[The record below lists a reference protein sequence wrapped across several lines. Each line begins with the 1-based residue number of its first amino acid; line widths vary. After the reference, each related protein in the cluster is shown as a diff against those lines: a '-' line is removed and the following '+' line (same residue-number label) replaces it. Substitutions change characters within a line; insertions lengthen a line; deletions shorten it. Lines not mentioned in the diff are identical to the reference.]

1 MTISARVGLPGSGKS
16 YDTVEHVIL
25 AAVKNGRHV
34 WTNIPLVVEE
44 WEAQLPGCTPQ
55 LHSFEVETIKDN
67 PQWFIDTLPPG
78 VVFVL
83 DEVWELWPA
92 GTKADQIPDA
102 YKTFIAKHRHMVG
115 DDGFSTEIH
124 LVTQSL
130 EDIATF
136 ARNKVDW
143 TVLTTKL
150 DAVGADKRY
159 RVDLHKGMLKGV
171 KPVESIKTRSITGR
185 KYDPKVYA
193 LYRSHTMSDSG
204 AAGIETKT
212 DKRASIWGSPM
223 FKFGI
228 PVGACLLAYCIWSIL
243 GFFTSASE
251 PKKTAAQT
259 AHPAI
264 NGTPAKQGA
273 QPSKRSAPKPPGLSS
288 DWRLAG
294 VFTINGEKR
303 IFLRGRKG
311 ASRVITATHCK
322 TFTDTGEDYCYIDGQ
337 KVTSWSAP
345 STFANS
351 QPSGLSALVPAS

>member
-1 MTISARVGLPGSGKS
+1 VTISARVGLPGSGKS

-25 AAVKNGRHV
+25 AAVKNGRQV
-34 WTNIPLVVEE
+34 WTNIPLVLEE
-44 WEAQLPGCTPQ
+44 WEKQVPGCTPQ
-55 LHSFEVETIKDN
+55 LHSFEVETIKEN
-67 PQWFIDTLPPG
+67 PSWVIETLPPG

-102 YKTFIAKHRHMVG
+102 FKTFIAKHRHMVG
-115 DDGFSTEIH
+115 GDGFSTEIH

-150 DAVGADKRY
+150 DALGADKRY

-185 KYDPKVYA
+185 KYDPAVYA

-228 PVGACLLAYCIWSIL
+228 PVGACLLAYCIWSIV
-243 GFFTSASE
+243 GFFSGSSE
-251 PKKTAAQT
+251 PKKTRVLSQ
-259 AHPAI
+259 PATDAVQV
-264 NGTPAKQGA
+264 NQGVPGSG
-273 QPSKRSAPKPPGLSS
+273 PSKAKPPSLSG

-303 IFLRGRKG
+303 IFLSGRNG
-311 ASRVITATHCK
+311 ASRVISATHCK
-322 TFTDTGEDYCYIDGQ
+322 TFGDTGEDYCYIDGQ

-345 STFANS
+345 STFANGQS
-351 QPSGLSALVPAS
+351 TGLSSLLPAS